1 MVEDPSYRACCDE
14 LRVHPFLSSQTLDE
28 MRAQTAITMPAD
40 AKNCT
45 SMVAL
50 ELPTDFSFSAD
61 IDQKHNSIDDINSP
75 KSRSR
80 CDSARLSRGGLTD
93 NFNSSFIDRSRLQ
106 QHSGGQNYFTTSDDM
121 FATAYSIKDL
131 VLSPDTADIKPS
143 GRRITFSRNNSG
155 SVNSYLTAKE
165 VDEGDDCLSARSTT
179 CRKNS

>member
-1 MVEDPSYRACCDE
+1 MVEDPSYRASCEE
-14 LRVHPFLSSQTLDE
+14 LRMHSFLSSQTLDE
-28 MRAQTAITMPAD
+28 MRAQTSITMPAD

-45 SMVAL
+45 SMITL
-50 ELPTDFSFSAD
+50 ELPNDFSFSAD
-61 IDQKHNSIDDINSP
+61 DHKLSIDDMNSP

-80 CDSARLSRGGLTD
+80 CSSARLSRGD
-93 NFNSSFIDRSRLQ
+93 NFNTSFIDRSRLQ
-106 QHSGGQNYFTTSDDM
+106 LSGEGGQNYFTTSDDM

-131 VLSPDTADIKPS
+131 GQPPDAADIKPT

-165 VDEGDDCLSARSTT
+165 VEDGDDCFSARSTM

>member
-1 MVEDPSYRACCDE
+1 MVEDPSYRACCEE
-14 LRVHPFLSSQTLDE
+14 LRMHSFLSSQTLDE
-28 MRAQTAITMPAD
+28 MRAQTTITMPAD

-45 SMVAL
+45 SMITL
-50 ELPTDFSFSAD
+50 ELPNDFSFSAD
-61 IDQKHNSIDDINSP
+61 DHKLSIDDMNSP

-80 CDSARLSRGGLTD
+80 CSSARLSRGD
-93 NFNSSFIDRSRLQ
+93 NFNTSFMDRSRLLLP
-106 QHSGGQNYFTTSDDM
+106 GEGQNYFTTSDDM

-131 VLSPDTADIKPS
+131 GQPPDAADIKHT

-165 VDEGDDCLSARSTT
+165 VEDGDDCFSARSTM